1 MIKRTNDPIVAYPLS
16 LASTVLYCLYAVSF
30 SCQNSVFTL
39 WIESEYCS
47 FNHTMLTQPAFIDTV
62 KHGLVAQNSKKVIRM
77 SLSNHIHL
85 GCNFNVIIKR
95 NYEICKKVHQYIS
108 IKLLSISSLSRRRLV
123 HREMERYI
131 LKNSS
136 WGRPKSFLSDQRG
149 EKQRTLLPE
158 IVGNIWLHCKG
169 AIVMPLIQS
178 CDRIPLGFFIIRS
191 RKEKPILFYGRAATG
206 VSVDRLQGRPP
217 WQWDQVCPCLT
228 LSLE

>member
-123 HREMERYI
+123 HREMKRYI
-131 LKNSS
+131 LENSS

-158 IVGNIWLHCKG
+158 IVGISDYITKVPVTG
-169 AIVMPLIQS
+169 SIVLPLIQS
-178 CDRIPLGFFIIRS
+178 CDRIPLDFFIIRS
-191 RKEKPILFYGRAATG
+191 SKEKPILFYGRAATW
-206 VSVDRLQGRPP
+206 VSVDRL
-217 WQWDQVCPCLT
+217 
-228 LSLE
+228 